1 MSCFVSDQ
9 SIPYSTV
16 TFITLSNEKR
26 QPNDYLFFYRIT
38 ANSTLEDYFSMLVR
52 ITSRS
57 NQVGA

>member
-9 SIPYSTV
+9 SIPYSKV
-16 TFITLSNEKR
+16 TLITLSNEKR
-26 QPNDYLFFYRIT
+26 QPNDCLFFYRIT

-52 ITSRS
+52 ITSRL

>member
-16 TFITLSNEKR
+16 TLITLSNEKR
-26 QPNDYLFFYRIT
+26 QPNDCLFCYRIT